1 MENIPER
8 GQDMTKSSRVG
19 NSMTSPR
26 TERPLGWKG
35 ENTREKWYEMRL
47 KGRQEP
53 GHAGSWRI
61 SVFILKAMNTYWKG
75 LTQDARFAF
84 KQGLLRT

>member
-26 TERPLGWKG
+26 TERPVGWKG
-35 ENTREKWYEMRL
+35 ENTRERWFEMKL
-47 KGRQEP
+47 KGQQEP
-53 GHAGSWRI
+53 TRAGSCSI
-61 SVFILKAMNTYWKG
+61 SAFILKAMNTYWKG
-75 LTQDARFAF
+75 LT
-84 KQGLLRT
+84 